1 MLPGI
6 TELCLFILK
15 LTTNLRM
22 VSPLTVTVL
31 QKKKMK
37 MKMAKILKTMRLTN
51 YLMIKILVNF
61 SRALQ
66 VTE

>member
-1 MLPGI
+1 
-6 TELCLFILK
+6 
-15 LTTNLRM
+15 M

-37 MKMAKILKTMRLTN
+37 MKMAKILKTMRLKN